1 MIHMSKVILSVCSRI
16 KSPGSS
22 LGDLRAFV
30 GDFPEDS
37 AHELNLIMSWDSNSI
52 YEGHKQNLF
61 DTREDDEIL
70 VLCHDDVSILSNY
83 QDFFKYLDVCK
94 KPGVGIVGVAG
105 CTTLN
110 NRAVWWESRQTN
122 QTRGFVF
129 QSNNAKSDPNLT
141 MQPNYFGVC
150 GQVVALDGCFMAAT
164 VGTWRKVGLD
174 KPKYLTSNW
183 DFYDIHLS
191 LTAHL
196 MGLNN
201 YVVPIIVRHGSEGQM
216 RKEWYEAQAQ
226 FIREHSSNLPC
237 ILSKGNTSELP
248 N

>member
-1 MIHMSKVILSVCSRI
+1 
-16 KSPGSS
+16 
-22 LGDLRAFV
+22 
-30 GDFPEDS
+30 
-37 AHELNLIMSWDSNSI
+37 MSWDSKSI
-52 YEGHKQNLF
+52 YEGHKQNILS
-61 DTREDDEIL
+61 THKDDDIL
-70 VLCHDDVSILSNY
+70 VLCHDDISILSNY

-110 NRAVWWESRQTN
+110 DRAIWWESRADN
-122 QTRGFVF
+122 WKSRGFVF
-129 QSNNAKSDPNLT
+129 QSDDSKKDPNQT
-141 MQPNYFGVC
+141 MKPNYFGEC

-164 VGTWRKVGLD
+164 IGTWRKIGLD
-174 KPKYLTSNW
+174 QPSHLTSGW

-201 YVVPIIVRHGSEGQM
+201 YVVPIIVRHGSVGTM
-216 RKEWYEAQAQ
+216 RPEWYTTRDEFVKFHKA
-226 FIREHSSNLPC
+226 NLPC
-237 ILSKGNTSELP
+237 VLNKEKTNGLP